1 MRDQTTKA
9 FGALTCIAF
18 DIRDLA
24 RFPPMALLY
33 AEEYATACF
42 ESFARCLPSTRFP
55 GSIRASEAASTDKAA
70 LLLAPSATFTAPP
83 DELHMPAASVKDTID
98 TEPLVALSAVA
109 MDTAPL
115 DTMLPPDAPPAST
128 ALSSGAAAT
137 GSAGAVSLSAGGSGA
152 GAGADTSVRARST
165 ASFGAVSMATGAGS
179 GAEGGNVRVSAGTS
193 AAADGGAD
201 SEPELSVALAPLPTA
216 TEPLPTTAFAFA
228 CEHPFVWAES
238 DSEPELPVA
247 LAPLPTLTEPLPNTA
262 FAFACEHPSVW
273 AGAEFAARNATRQA
287 SRFADLQFSH
297 VLMMPHWASAL
308 LSESSP
314 AARAAREMR

>member
-1 MRDQTTKA
+1 
-9 FGALTCIAF
+9 
-18 DIRDLA
+18 
-24 RFPPMALLY
+24 
-33 AEEYATACF
+33 
-42 ESFARCLPSTRFP
+42 
-55 GSIRASEAASTDKAA
+55 
-70 LLLAPSATFTAPP
+70 
-83 DELHMPAASVKDTID
+83 MPAASVKDTID

-201 SEPELSVALAPLPTA
+201 SEPEL
-216 TEPLPTTAFAFA
+216 
-228 CEHPFVWAES
+228 
-238 DSEPELPVA
+238 PVA

-308 LSESSP
+308 LFESSP